1 MLYIIKI
8 AQQIFS
14 ATVATS
20 VATAQS
26 NKIVKATAI
35 VLTAVWTVIYPQ
47 IHNFNWLR
55 FLTVL
60 VFTVS
65 IVLCNHIGSS
75 PRQQRRKVFQ
85 SHPGPRSFAIVQ
97 SH

>member
-1 MLYIIKI
+1 MLYTIKI

-26 NKIVKATAI
+26 NKIVKATAT

-65 IVLCNHIGSS
+65 IVLCNHIGSR
-75 PRQQRRKVFQ
+75 PALTAAQNFQ
-85 SHPGPRSFAIVQ
+85 SPGTTILCTLL
-97 SH
+97 